1 MDQQR
6 KNTDDRR
13 VRRTKKLLKDSLA
26 TLLMEKNINDIS
38 VKEIVDLADINR
50 GTFYL
55 HYRDIYDM
63 LNQIEN
69 EMIVDLNEIADKYPG
84 LVLKGAPKPYIQEV
98 FEYIKENSHFCAMLL
113 GPYGD
118 MAFVEK
124 LKKMVEEQ
132 CFRSIMEAMPANELQ
147 NYQLFAAYTV
157 SGCIG
162 LLQNWMDNGMKMSPG
177 ELAQVA
183 DDMIQNGV
191 YFLHHTPEQTK
202 AGR

>member
-1 MDQQR
+1 MEYSK

-26 TLLMEKNINDIS
+26 SLLMEKDINDIT

-55 HYRDIYDM
+55 HYKDIYDM

-69 EMIVDLNEIADKYPG
+69 DMICDLEEIANKFPG
-84 LVLKGAPKPYIQEV
+84 AVLKGAPKPYIEEIFQYV
-98 FEYIKENSHFCAMLL
+98 KENQEFCRMLL
-113 GPYGD
+113 GSHGD

-124 LKKMVEEQ
+124 LKEMVEDK
-132 CFRSIMEAMPANELQ
+132 CFRSIMEACPENELQ
-147 NYQLFAAYTV
+147 SYEFFASFTV

-162 LLQNWMDNGMKMSPG
+162 LLQNWMEQGMKITPDK
-177 ELAQVA
+177 LAQVA
-183 DDMIQNGV
+183 DDLIQNGV
-191 YFLHHTPEQTK
+191 NFLHSK
-202 AGR
+202 NNKLKSCK

>member
-1 MDQQR
+1 MEYSK

-26 TLLMEKNINDIS
+26 SLLMEKDINDIT

-55 HYRDIYDM
+55 HYKDIYDM

-69 EMIVDLNEIADKYPG
+69 DMICDLEEIANKFPG
-84 LVLKGAPKPYIQEV
+84 SVLKGAPKPYIEEIFQYV
-98 FEYIKENSHFCAMLL
+98 KENQEFCRMLL
-113 GPYGD
+113 GAHGD

-124 LKKMVEEQ
+124 LKKMVEEK
-132 CFRSIMEAMPANELQ
+132 CFRSIMEACPENELQ
-147 NYQLFAAYTV
+147 SYEFFASFTV

-162 LLQNWMDNGMKMSPG
+162 LLQNWMEHEMKITPDQ
-177 ELAQVA
+177 LAQVA
-183 DDMIQNGV
+183 DDMIQNGIN
-191 YFLHHTPEQTK
+191 FLHNTNDK
-202 AGR
+202 LKSGK

>member
-1 MDQQR
+1 MNNQK

-26 TLLMEKNINDIS
+26 ALLMEKNLNDIS

-69 EMIVDLNEIADKYPG
+69 EMILDLDEIADKYPS
-84 LVLKGAPKPYIQEV
+84 LVLKGAPKPYIQDV
-98 FEYIKENSHFCAMLL
+98 FEYIKENGQFCAMLL

-124 LKKMVEEQ
+124 LKKMVEER
-132 CFRSIMEAMPANELQ
+132 CFWSIMEAMPENELKS
-147 NYQLFAAYTV
+147 YQLFAAYTV

-162 LLQNWMDNGMKMSPG
+162 LLQNWMDNGMKMTPE

-183 DDMIQNGV
+183 NDMIQNGID
-191 YFLHHTPEQTK
+191 FLHQTPKQTK
-202 AGR
+202 VRT